1 MMLQKKKLQNLLTDN
16 YSKIQEQGASRSESA
31 KGLAEAIVKYAEDAE
46 LPAAPTAKVK
56 TARVGQA
63 ALQTVINGSFLSGDP
78 TMTPLTAGIVAYVAS
93 SFTLF
98 SNIAGTTTGVGACVM
113 VVPPILAPVT
123 ALGMGGA
130 SQADVCEL
138 MATIIHASFKSIV
151 FNGATIVAPATIP
164 LTVAGVPIL

>member
-1 MMLQKKKLQNLLTDN
+1 MLSKNKLQKEITDN
-16 YSKIQEQGASRSESA
+16 YNRIQQEGGSRSESA
-31 KGLAEAIVKYAEDAE
+31 QGLAEAIVKYAEDAE

-56 TARVGQA
+56 TARVGQG
-63 ALQTVINGSFLSGDP
+63 ALQSVINGSFLSGDP

-138 MATIIHASFKSIV
+138 MATIIHTSFKSIV
-151 FNGATIVAPATIP
+151 FNGATIVAPATVTVP
-164 LTVAGVPIL
+164 VAGVPLL